1 MIAIFDWFL
10 GMFSKDIGID
20 LGTCNTLVCVRGDGI
35 VLSEPS
41 VVAVRKGTNTVLMN
55 GQAVGNAAKEMIG
68 KTPGSI
74 VAIRPLK
81 DGVISDFDVAEAMI
95 KYFVRKVHH
104 RKAMFRPRVAI
115 SIPSGITEVEKRAV
129 VNSAERAGAREVFL
143 IEEPVA
149 AGIGA
154 GLPIQDPVG
163 SMIVDVGGGTTE
175 MAVLS
180 LGGMVTSTSL
190 RIAGDEMDDS
200 IMQYMKRTYNLL
212 IGEQTAERIKIQIG
226 SAYPLEQEA
235 TMEVKGRDLMAQLPR
250 KIVIS
255 SEEIREALKEP
266 IESIIASIKETLEKT
281 PPELSSDLYDR
292 GITLA
297 GGGSL
302 LRGADK
308 AIYKAVGIPVRIA
321 DDPMTCVAKGTGIIL
336 EHLDELKDS
345 LESGEDVS

>member
-1 MIAIFDWFL
+1 MVAIIDWIL

-104 RKAMFRPRVAI
+104 RKALFRPRVAI

-163 SMIVDVGGGTTE
+163 SMIVDIGGGTTE

-190 RIAGDEMDDS
+190 RIAGDEMDDA

-226 SAYPLEQEA
+226 SAYPLEQES

-302 LRGADK
+302 LRGVDK

>member
-1 MIAIFDWFL
+1 MVAVIDWVL

-81 DGVISDFDVAEAMI
+81 DGVISDFDIAEAMI
-95 KYFVRKVHH
+95 NYFIRKVHH
-104 RKAMFRPRVAI
+104 RKGLFRPRVAI

-163 SMIVDVGGGTTE
+163 SMIVDIGGGTTE

-190 RIAGDEMDDS
+190 RIAGDEIDDA

-212 IGEQTAERIKIQIG
+212 IGEQTAERIKIQLG

-255 SEEIREALKEP
+255 SEEVREALKEP
-266 IESIIASIKETLEKT
+266 IEAIIGSIKETLEKT

-297 GGGSL
+297 GGGAL
-302 LRGADK
+302 LRGIDK

-336 EHLDELKDS
+336 EHLDELKDT

>member
-1 MIAIFDWFL
+1 MVAIIDWFL

-104 RKAMFRPRVAI
+104 RKALFRPRVAI

-163 SMIVDVGGGTTE
+163 SMIVDIGGGTTE

-190 RIAGDEMDDS
+190 RIAGDEMDDA

-226 SAYPLEQEA
+226 SAYPLEQET

-266 IESIIASIKETLEKT
+266 IEAIIASIKETLEKT

-302 LRGADK
+302 LRDVDK

>member
-1 MIAIFDWFL
+1 MVAILDWFL

-41 VVAVRKGTNTVLMN
+41 VVAVRKGTNAVLMN

-95 KYFVRKVHH
+95 KYFIRKVHH
-104 RKAMFRPRVAI
+104 RKGFFRPRVAI

-163 SMIVDVGGGTTE
+163 SMIVDIGGGTTE

-190 RIAGDEMDDS
+190 RIAGDEMDDA

-226 SAYPLEQEA
+226 SAYPLEQET

-266 IESIIASIKETLEKT
+266 IDAIIAAIKETLEKT

-302 LRGADK
+302 LRGVDK

-336 EHLDELKDS
+336 EHLDELKDT

>member
-1 MIAIFDWFL
+1 MVAVIDWFL

-41 VVAVRKGTNTVLMN
+41 VVAVRKGTNKVLMN

-68 KTPGSI
+68 KTPGNI

-95 KYFVRKVHH
+95 NYFIRKVHQ
-104 RKAMFRPRVAI
+104 RKGLFRPRVAI

-129 VNSAERAGAREVFL
+129 VNSAERAGARQVFL

-163 SMIVDVGGGTTE
+163 SMIVDIGGGTTE
-175 MAVLS
+175 VAVLS
-180 LGGMVTSTSL
+180 LGGMVSSMSL
-190 RIAGDEMDDS
+190 RIAGDELDDA

-212 IGEQTAERIKIQIG
+212 IGEQTAEKIKIQIG
-226 SAYPLEQEA
+226 SAYPLEQET

-266 IESIIASIKETLEKT
+266 VEGIIGAIKETLEKT

-292 GITLA
+292 GITMA
-297 GGGSL
+297 GGSSQ
-302 LRGADK
+302 LRGIDK
-308 AIYKAVGIPVRIA
+308 AIYKAIGIPIRIA

-336 EHLDELKDS
+336 EHLDELKES
-345 LESGEDVS
+345 LESGEDVT